1 MLRLESLSGGGYRD
15 QAIDLLID
23 PLEQGVIEL
32 DQLLTRGVG
41 QYRTTLSFDHQIP
54 HRRDRSLTPSLIGD
68 LRIIGDEV
76 KFTTAMVESSLL
88 DLVAAQENARRVET
102 WRNADGPSRVSEP
115 PGQAEGPGGRN
126 LIGFSLRRA
135 RFDRGRACRDELPA
149 R

>member
-76 KFTTAMVESSLL
+76 KFATAMIESSLL
-88 DLVAAQENARRVET
+88 DLMAAQVSARRVDA
-102 WRNADGPSRVSEP
+102 WHNAGGPSRALLSH
-115 PGQAEGPGGRN
+115 QAR
-126 LIGFSLRRA
+126 LK
-135 RFDRGRACRDELPA
+135 GRAA
-149 R
+149 VI